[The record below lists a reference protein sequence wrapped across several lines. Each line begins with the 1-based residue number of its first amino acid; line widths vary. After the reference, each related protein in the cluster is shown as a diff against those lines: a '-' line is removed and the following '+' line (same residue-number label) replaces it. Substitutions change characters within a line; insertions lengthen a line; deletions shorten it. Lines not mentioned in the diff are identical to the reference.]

1 MAGTTGGSNG
11 NGNSGKT
18 ASNGKGSSASAS
30 VIKQPLVVQYPVNSV
45 WEFTLQPN
53 QDTISGR
60 VYCTDETSQ
69 IVVLQKALIHT
80 TLACEIQMVNVASIV
95 QAKALPESEETQE
108 VAPLS
113 QPLPKIQKKA
123 LEERERRSIRLA
135 EDSFKHINQ
144 KVRVGISF
152 VASLLQSHQ
161 VFCVRSGPLKVHPTA
176 LMDYVLASSL
186 TYLSLLYAY
195 LLLFVFIS
203 MTKGNTGRTGCL

>member
-1 MAGTTGGSNG
+1 MVGTSNG
-11 NGNSGKT
+11 SGNSGKT
-18 ASNGKGSSASAS
+18 ASNGQGSSASAS
-30 VIKQPLVVQYPVNSV
+30 AKKQPLVVQYPVNSV

-95 QAKALPESEETQE
+95 QAKSLPDNEVTLE

-123 LEERERRSIRLA
+123 LEERERRAIRLA

-144 KVRVGISF
+144 KVRILCPVDYEAIWS
-152 VASLLQSHQ
+152 SE
-161 VFCVRSGPLKVHPTA
+161 PLKVHHIA
-176 LMDYVLASSL
+176 CILSLRLISL
-186 TYLSLLYAY
+186 TYLSCMRTSH
-195 LLLFVFIS
+195 FCMRTPHFCVFS
-203 MTKGNTGRTGCL
+203 MTVGNSGRAGCL